1 MHGLSEKESKGSF
14 ISLVLRFSSLHSSCN
29 VSAPRGSTWGMS
41 VSFSSAGA
49 SRSVSMFSPC
59 EDGWSLKWKCDEN
72 NDMLKLYGMNINDQV
87 CWKSTVRNYVLFG
100 SIMSFDTIEFDW
112 SSSLEILF
120 SGKFVIVSKNKLWRK
135 GMCQ

>member
-59 EDGWSLKWKCDEN
+59 EDGWSLKWKYDEN
-72 NDMLKLYGMNINDQV
+72 NDMLKLYGIEYQWPSMLKKYGKKLRFVWLHYVFRYNRIRLIFII
-87 CWKSTVRNYVLFG
+87 RNTF
-100 SIMSFDTIEFDW
+100 FW
-112 SSSLEILF
+112 EICHCL
-120 SGKFVIVSKNKLWRK
+120 
-135 GMCQ
+135 